1 MVSLSQG
8 AVPSRSSAARMSLR
22 SRLLITILITGGLA
36 LWSSWWTLRN
46 NAVIGIIN
54 LLVAV
59 SFMATGVIL
68 RDDAAQRSTARA
80 LKLTAVFYLIS
91 WWWNWP
97 DNWEIGP
104 LPLLSFVSGYLW
116 FVYGGLALLRYP
128 EPVLARWYER
138 LYIVILGSWIC
149 ATKLLLAVV
158 SMPGWAGYSQRV
170 WWPSLLPNRS
180 VFTSGTSVANIGII
194 SLAVVMLVLL
204 FLKVRRVAP
213 IDRID
218 AVPVVVAACTVCICG
233 GFYLMARLVSLPD
246 ATIETLR
253 AVIGISALFTPMAFL
268 TTAWRRQLARS
279 SVADLILRLAA
290 SPSSDGVQNELRRS
304 LQDPTLV
311 VWFWLPADNMYVNVD
326 NEVATTPPT
335 GGRWLVSV
343 RTSTAEP
350 LAVLVVDPSLERHPG
365 LVGPAVA
372 ACGFALENGRLQA
385 EIKAQLA
392 EVHASRARIAQA
404 ALAERRRIERDLHDG
419 AQQSL
424 LAAAASLG
432 VARAKATPDGDVTKA
447 IDRARSNMHRALT
460 ELRQLAHGIHP
471 ALLSQSGLAPSIE
484 DVAGRLKLPVRLEV
498 MKDRLPAAVETTI
511 YFVVCETLT
520 NTAKYAKATAVG
532 VVIERCGPDVRVRID
547 DNGVGGAV
555 ASSGSGLAGLA
566 DRIHAL
572 GGTMEIDSPVNGG
585 TRILVSVPCALD

>member
-8 AVPSRSSAARMSLR
+8 AVPSRSFAGRTSLR
-22 SRLLITILITGGLA
+22 LRLFTTILVTAGLA
-36 LWSSWWTLRN
+36 VLSSWWTLKN
-46 NAVIGIIN
+46 NAVIGVIN
-54 LLVAV
+54 LLVVV
-59 SFMATGVIL
+59 SFMTTGVIL
-68 RDDAAQRSTARA
+68 REEAAQRSTARA

-97 DNWEIGP
+97 DNWKVGP

-116 FVYGGLALLRYP
+116 FVFGGLALLRYP
-128 EPVLARWYER
+128 EPVLARRYER
-138 LYIVILGSWIC
+138 FYILILGGWIC
-149 ATKLLLAVV
+149 ATKALLAVV
-158 SMPGWAGYSQRV
+158 SMPGWAGYNQRA
-170 WWPSLLPNRS
+170 WWPGLLPDRS
-180 VFTSGTSVANIGII
+180 VFTSGTSVANIGTIV
-194 SLAVVMLVLL
+194 LAVVMLNLL

-233 GFYLMARLVSLPD
+233 AFYLMARLVVLPD

-253 AVIGISALFTPMAFL
+253 AVIGIAALSTPMAFL

-290 SPSSDGVQNELRRS
+290 SPSSDGVQNELRHS

-311 VWFWLPADNMYVNVD
+311 VWFWLPADKVYVNV
-326 NEVATTPPT
+326 NAEVATTPPT
-335 GGRWLVSV
+335 DGRWLISV
-343 RTSTAEP
+343 QTSTAEP
-350 LAVLVVDPSLERHPG
+350 LAALVVDPSLERHPG

-385 EIKAQLA
+385 DIKAQLA
-392 EVHASRARIAQA
+392 EVYASRARIAQA
-404 ALAERRRIERDLHDG
+404 ALAERRRIERNLHDG

-432 VARAKATPDGDVTKA
+432 MARAKATPDGEVTKA

-471 ALLSQSGLAPSIE
+471 ALLSQSGLAPAIE
-484 DVAGRLKLPVRLEV
+484 DVAGRLKLPVQLEV
-498 MKDRLPAAVETTI
+498 MKDRLPATAETTI

-520 NTAKYAKATAVG
+520 NTAKYANAETVAVI
-532 VVIERCGPDVRVRID
+532 IEPCGPDVRVRIE
-547 DNGVGGAV
+547 DNGVGGAA
-555 ASSGSGLAGLA
+555 ASPGSGLAGLA

-585 TRILVSVPCALD
+585 TRILVSVPCASD